1 MACITGIAKNIT
13 SDCSTSLSGGLE
25 VEAWVFN
32 RTALTPT
39 YDASEGNLVTGLAN
53 VGDAVGY
60 KLKGI
65 KKLLNAGHDIV
76 VSEDRPDKFTHFFS
90 FQGFEIMTDDILNL
104 DQINDV
110 VVAVEL
116 KDKNDTGE
124 GIFVMYG
131 LKKGLWK
138 SADTRRWND
147 INGARSIEMT
157 SLAGQEEPYSHYVL
171 LDTDYATTRD
181 LLESLLT

>member
-1 MACITGIAKNIT
+1 MACTTGIVKNIT

-32 RTALTPT
+32 RAELTPT
-39 YDASEGNLVTGLAN
+39 YDGTKGNLITGLAN
-53 VGDAVGY
+53 VGSAVGF

-76 VSEDRPDKFTHFFS
+76 VAEDRPDKYTHFFS
-90 FQGFEIMTDDILNL
+90 FQGFEILAEDHLNL
-104 DQINDV
+104 DDINDV

-116 KDKNDTGE
+116 KDKNATGE
-124 GIFVMYG
+124 GIFVIYG

-157 SLAGQEEPYSHYVL
+157 SLAGQEEPYSEYVL
-171 LDTDYATTRD
+171 LDTNYATTYA

>member
-1 MACITGIAKNIT
+1 
-13 SDCSTSLSGGLE
+13 LSGGLE

-32 RTALTPT
+32 RAELTPT
-39 YDASEGNLVTGLAN
+39 YDGTNGNLVTGLAM
-53 VGDAVGY
+53 VGAAVGY

-65 KKLLNAGHDIV
+65 KKLLNAGHDLV
-76 VSEDRPDKFTHFFS
+76 VAEDRPDKYTHYFS
-90 FQGFEIMTDDILNL
+90 FQGFEILSDDILNL
-104 DQINDV
+104 DDINDV

-124 GIFVMYG
+124 GVFALYG

-147 INGARSIEMT
+147 INGARNVEMT
-157 SLAGQEEPYSHYVL
+157 SLGGQEEPYSHYVV
-171 LDTDYATTRD
+171 LDTDYATTRA
-181 LLESLLT
+181 LLESLLS

>member
-1 MACITGIAKNIT
+1 MACITGIVKNIT
-13 SDCSTSLSGGLE
+13 SDCTTSLSGGLE
-25 VEAWVFN
+25 VEAWIFN
-32 RTALTPT
+32 RAALTPT
-39 YDASEGNLVTGLAN
+39 YDGTEGNLLTTLAN
-53 VGDAVGY
+53 VGAAVGY

-76 VSEDRPDKFTHFFS
+76 VAEDRPDKYTHFFS

-104 DQINDV
+104 DDMNDV
-110 VVAVEL
+110 VVALEL

-124 GIFVMYG
+124 GIFVLYG

-138 SADTRRWND
+138 TADTRRWND
-147 INGARSIEMT
+147 INGARKIEMA
-157 SLAGQEEPYSHYVL
+157 SLSGQEEPYSHYIL
-171 LDTDYATTRD
+171 LDNDYATTHA

>member
-1 MACITGIAKNIT
+1 
-13 SDCSTSLSGGLE
+13 
-25 VEAWVFN
+25 
-32 RTALTPT
+32 
-39 YDASEGNLVTGLAN
+39 
-53 VGDAVGY
+53 
-60 KLKGI
+60 
-65 KKLLNAGHDIV
+65 
-76 VSEDRPDKFTHFFS
+76 
-90 FQGFEIMTDDILNL
+90 
-104 DQINDV
+104 
-110 VVAVEL
+110 
-116 KDKNDTGE
+116 
-124 GIFVMYG
+124 MYG

>member
-1 MACITGIAKNIT
+1 MSCTTGIVKNIT

-32 RTALTPT
+32 RTELSPT
-39 YDASEGNLVTGLAN
+39 YDGTSGNLLTRLAM
-53 VGDAVGY
+53 VGAAVGF

-76 VSEDRPDKFTHFFS
+76 VAEDRPDKYKHFFS
-90 FQGFEIMTDDILNL
+90 FQGFEILHDDILNL
-104 DQINDV
+104 DDLNDV

-116 KDKNDTGE
+116 KDKNDTGD
-124 GIFVMYG
+124 GVFVLYG

-138 SADTRRWND
+138 STDTRRWND
-147 INGARSIEMT
+147 INGARNIELT
-157 SLAGQEEPYSHYVL
+157 SLDGVEEPYSHYVL
-171 LDTDYATTRD
+171 LDTYYATTHA